1 MSCSTRVSRH
11 RMCLDKSFMPAKHGL
26 RRGTNNDHEGHRR
39 GSTGEPGQESR
50 DSSICPKTSGL
61 HQGRIVSS
69 ATSYDATARSCCS
82 SVCQFSSLYM
92 RQKHAISRWWQN
104 APARTHA
111 CQSRRVSSFRAID
124 DLFVRP
130 GLDPVVLLLEH
141 SLVTSATPSVMLM
154 FHAARRGTG
163 LRRPIPPECCLHQ
176 SL

>member
-1 MSCSTRVSRH
+1 MVQTMITQSIVEARPASLVWSHVIVASVRRQAECIKDASCHPPH
-11 RMCLDKSFMPAKHGL
+11 RMTPQPNLPNLLFVFLPIFVVRYAAKAC
-26 RRGTNNDHEGHRR
+26 N
-39 GSTGEPGQESR
+39 
-50 DSSICPKTSGL
+50 
-61 HQGRIVSS
+61 
-69 ATSYDATARSCCS
+69 
-82 SVCQFSSLYM
+82 
-92 RQKHAISRWWQN
+92 ISRWWQN

-163 LRRPIPPECCLHQ
+163 LRRPIPPECRLHQ